1 MLQPS
6 TSFNDEHWEQTTS
19 ETLRSFLLTPRSKRN
34 ISDIPE
40 VFLQW
45 LMVSPAQ
52 LLCDRV
58 RRFRYGCEVTAGDD
72 GRQ

>member
-1 MLQPS
+1 MLLPS
-6 TSFNDEHWEQTTS
+6 TIFNNEHWEQNTS

-40 VFLQW
+40 VSLQW
-45 LMVSPAQ
+45 LIVSPAQ

-58 RRFRYGCEVTAGDD
+58 RRFQFGCEVMSGDD